1 MQNMS
6 LSVGYLDNATRLLK
20 VVENNPDSNLT
31 KINAIMQTDDII
43 IRGNSKNVLSF
54 ALEVEWIKLNSRYN
68 VLVNTDLREYLNGD
82 VILLQREL
90 FWKYIS
96 NKQPIWTKSLLK
108 GLKVKNSI
116 SDVNERQIFNDLG
129 LFTSIDSTDDSLIQW
144 WSRAKSLARSI
155 ENKQLT
161 EIGNFGE
168 KLSLAYEKE
177 RTEKNPL
184 HVAYLSDSFGYDIE
198 SIHGKKDISPLFIE
212 VKASTKNRQFASFYI
227 TRNEYE
233 TCKKQGSNYIFH
245 LWRIS
250 PKKNNLI
257 IVKGDEILS
266 KLPIDSEGGKW
277 EVASVAFNQFNWDN
291 CISFEVVS

>member
-20 VVENNPDSNLT
+20 VVENNPDSNLK

-43 IRGNSKNVLSF
+43 VRGNSKNVLSF
-54 ALEVEWIKLNSRYN
+54 ALEVEWIKLDEKYN
-68 VLVNTDLREYLNGD
+68 VLVHNDLREYLDGD
-82 VILLQREL
+82 LILLQREL
-90 FWKYIS
+90 FWRYIS
-96 NKQPIWTKSLLK
+96 NKQPIWTKFLLK

-129 LFTSIDSTDDSLIQW
+129 LFTNIDSTDDSLIQW

-168 KLSLAYEKE
+168 RLSLAYEKE
-177 RTEKNPL
+177 RTGKNPL
-184 HVAYLSDSFGYDIE
+184 HVAYLSDSFSYDIE
-198 SIHGKKDISPLFIE
+198 SIREKKDTSPLFIE
-212 VKASTKNRQFASFYI
+212 VKTSTKNRRFASFFI

-233 TCKKQGSNYIFH
+233 TCKKQGSNYVFH
-245 LWRIS
+245 LWSIDS
-250 PKKNNLI
+250 KQNNLL
-257 IVKGDEILS
+257 IVNSDEILS

-277 EVASVAFNQFNWDN
+277 EVASVSFNQFHWDN
-291 CISFEVVS
+291 CISFEVIN